1 MLLLGCFLDEVHNAL
16 PVNID
21 HLQEVKRIY
30 IPVHGEALALV
41 ELQWGI
47 KQPVELFRVEV
58 VLFI

>member
-30 IPVHGEALALV
+30 IPVHGKPLALV
-41 ELQWGI
+41 ELQ
-47 KQPVELFRVEV
+47 
-58 VLFI
+58 